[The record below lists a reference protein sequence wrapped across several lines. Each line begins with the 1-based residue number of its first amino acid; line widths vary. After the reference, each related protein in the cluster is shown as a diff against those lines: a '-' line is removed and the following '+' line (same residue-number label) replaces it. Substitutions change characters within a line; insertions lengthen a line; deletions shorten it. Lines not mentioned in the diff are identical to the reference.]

1 MADYMNV
8 SPKISPQSKSFYE
21 KHFPSTNAGVTYVLE
36 AFPAIWE
43 RTAYEAKRAFT
54 RGEMRF
60 MKKAFEGCET
70 LSPSSAGQL
79 VISLGTHL
87 AESSDEAERMGVKWE
102 ALIAKLLAMPR
113 SSLMMMEIW
122 LYGLSRPKKRA
133 AGRKKAHQKE

>member
-1 MADYMNV
+1 MADYMTV

-21 KHFPSTNAGVTYVLE
+21 KHFPSTNAGVTYVLD

-60 MKKAFEGCET
+60 IKKAFESCES

-79 VISLGTHL
+79 IISLCTHL
-87 AESSDEAERMGVKWE
+87 AESSDEAEGMGVKWE
-102 ALIAKLLAMPR
+102 TLVAKLLAMPR

-122 LYGLSRPKKRA
+122 LYGLSRAKKRV
-133 AGRKKAHQKE
+133 AGRKKKNKKK